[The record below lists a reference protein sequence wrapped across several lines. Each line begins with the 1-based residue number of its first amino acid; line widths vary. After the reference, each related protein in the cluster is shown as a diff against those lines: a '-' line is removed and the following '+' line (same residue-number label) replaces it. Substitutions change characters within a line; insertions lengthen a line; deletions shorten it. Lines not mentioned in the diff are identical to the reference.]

1 MAAPSRDRGA
11 VVTLRDELL
20 GGTSV
25 RKAKMAFLVAGFASL
40 VLSVTLWFTG
50 HREVAIFVG
59 LWVPAVHSLGALV
72 LTPER

>member
-1 MAAPSRDRGA
+1 MPGSVRDADRA
-11 VVTLRDELL
+11 SSLRDDLL
-20 GGTSV
+20 GTTSV
-25 RKAKMAFLVAGFASL
+25 RKAKLAFLVAGFASL

-50 HREVAIFVG
+50 YREVAIFVG